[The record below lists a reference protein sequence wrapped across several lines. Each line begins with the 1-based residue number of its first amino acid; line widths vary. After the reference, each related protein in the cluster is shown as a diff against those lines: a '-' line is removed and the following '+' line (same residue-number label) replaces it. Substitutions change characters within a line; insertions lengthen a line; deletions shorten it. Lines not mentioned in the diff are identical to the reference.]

1 MKVLVIEDSRTTLDA
16 VCRQLG
22 KLGMTAFAAASG
34 AAGLELYQSQ
44 KPELVLLDIILP
56 DIDGFEV
63 AERIRAKERNGEW
76 TPIVFLTARNTDEDL
91 ERGIAAGGDDYLAKP
106 VSTTV
111 LGAKLRAMQRIL
123 QMRGSLVA
131 LTRKLDI
138 ANRELRRLSSID
150 GLTGIANR
158 RQFDESFAREW
169 RRSVRMKRPLA
180 LVLCDID
187 FFKQYNDM
195 YGHQAGDECL
205 RAVARAIDASVR
217 RPGDRVTRFGGEE
230 FTIILPETD
239 SGGAAALAE
248 KARAAVETLA
258 LPHAGSEAARVVT
271 ISAGSAAMMPATGD
285 RQPDLLHWADAAL
298 YEAKRQGR
306 NRIVHYTLPAAG
318 A

>member
-34 AAGLELYQSQ
+34 AAGLELYESR

-56 DIDGFEV
+56 DIDGFQV

-106 VSTTV
+106 VSATV
-111 LGAKLRAMQRIL
+111 LGAKLRAMQRIV

-131 LTRKLDI
+131 LTHKLDV

-205 RAVARAIDASVR
+205 RAVARAIEASVR

-248 KARAAVETLA
+248 KVRAAVEALA
-258 LPHAGSEAARVVT
+258 LPHAASEAARVVT
-271 ISAGSAAMMPATGD
+271 ISAGSAAMMPAAGD
-285 RQPDLLHWADAAL
+285 RQPDLLHWSDAAL

>member
-16 VCRQLG
+16 VCRQLD
-22 KLGMTAFAAASG
+22 KLGIAALPAIDG
-34 AAGLELYQSQ
+34 AAGLESYERE
-44 KPELVLLDIILP
+44 KPDLVLLDIILP
-56 DIDGFEV
+56 DIVGFQV
-63 AERIRAKERNGEW
+63 AERIRAREHNGEW
-76 TPIVFLTARNTDEDL
+76 TPIIFLTARNTDEDL

-106 VSTTV
+106 VSATV
-111 LGAKLRAMQRIL
+111 LGSKLRAMQRIL

-131 LTRKLDI
+131 LTRKLDV

-158 RQFDESFAREW
+158 RQFDETFAREW

-180 LVLCDID
+180 LVMCDID

-205 RAVARAIDASVR
+205 CRVARSIEQSVR

-230 FTIILPETD
+230 FTVVLPETE
-239 SGGAAALAE
+239 SAGAAAMAE
-248 KARAAVETLA
+248 KVRAGIEALAV
-258 LPHAGSEAARVVT
+258 PHGGSEASKVVT
-271 ISAGSAAMMPATGD
+271 IRAECAAMMPQASN
-285 RQPDLLHWADAAL
+285 RASDLVHWADAAL

-306 NRIVHYTLPAAG
+306 NRVVNYTLPESG
-318 A
+318 

>member
-1 MKVLVIEDSRTTLDA
+1 MRVLVIEDSRTTLDA
-16 VCRQLG
+16 VCRQLER
-22 KLGMTAFAAASG
+22 LGIAAVAAANG
-34 AAGLELYQSQ
+34 AAGLEAYERE
-44 KPELVLLDIILP
+44 KPDLVLLDIILP
-56 DIDGFEV
+56 DIDGFQV

-106 VSTTV
+106 VSATV

-131 LTRKLDI
+131 LTRKLDV

-158 RQFDESFAREW
+158 RQFDETFAREW

-205 RAVARAIDASVR
+205 CRVARAIEASVR

-230 FTIILPETD
+230 FTVVLPETD
-239 SGGAAALAE
+239 AKGAAALAD
-248 KARAAVETLA
+248 KVRAAVEA
-258 LPHAGSEAARVVT
+258 MAIPHLGSEAAQVVT
-271 ISAGSAAMMPATGD
+271 ISAGCASMMPKAAD
-285 RQPDLLHWADAAL
+285 RASDLLHWADAAL
-298 YEAKRQGR
+298 YEAKRHGR
-306 NRIVHYTLPAAG
+306 NRIVSYTLPETAA
-318 A
+318 